1 MPIPFPVLLLH
12 PYSTSSFP
20 CSAPS
25 NHANNQLCT
34 LQPFLDSCA
43 GDFLKWAQEAET
55 RNRKS
60 LVVLLHWFP
69 LWAPDSTLRGTAWTM
84 RPSCQGT
91 YPPTLIP
98 LSWESLSAWEAP
110 AVRQML
116 FWTPEEALGQ
126 SKRDPEAYMW
136 WGAASTQMT
145 MHHWDT
151 QVTRGSQGSDASQ
164 GARLLLPLPNEP
176 QRGSCNI
183 SLSFP
188 EMALT
193 FLPSLSSLCFFFPM
207 QWSLHVWA

>member
-69 LWAPDSTLRGTAWTM
+69 LWAPDTTLRGTAWTM
-84 RPSCQGT
+84 RPSCQGKPGHLST
-91 YPPTLIP
+91 NSHPTQLGVALSLRSSCSQANALLDPGGSPGTKQERPWGMHVMGCCQHAGDYAPLGHPSHQRVTGKWRQSGSTPATAPPKR
-98 LSWESLSAWEAP
+98 AP
-110 AVRQML
+110 TWLLQHL
-116 FWTPEEALGQ
+116 P
-126 SKRDPEAYMW
+126 
-136 WGAASTQMT
+136 
-145 MHHWDT
+145 
-151 QVTRGSQGSDASQ
+151 
-164 GARLLLPLPNEP
+164 LLPRN
-176 QRGSCNI
+176 GSNFSAFTI
-183 SLSFP
+183 
-188 EMALT
+188 
-193 FLPSLSSLCFFFPM
+193 
-207 QWSLHVWA
+207 